1 MLLYLMTFEYAK
13 FANLS
18 SLSCSK
24 IDAASNED
32 ETNEPQ
38 FIKVA
43 RAWRET

>member
-1 MLLYLMTFEYAK
+1 MTFEYAK
-13 FANLS
+13 FANLSLS